1 MCLVNCLYSFVT
13 KEAIA
18 ADNIIG
24 HMAAR
29 SRLSFRLTLH
39 EYKRDSSGLVCMQEK
54 FQLLSDHL
62 SFYLVSMENATSIK
76 SSGDQTG

>member
-1 MCLVNCLYSFVT
+1 VDCLYLFGT

-24 HMAAR
+24 HMEAR
-29 SRLSFRLTLH
+29 SRQSFRLTLL
-39 EYKRDSSGLVCMQEK
+39 EYQRDSSGLVCMQEK
-54 FQLLSDHL
+54 FQLLSNNL
-62 SFYLVSMENATSIK
+62 SFYLVSMENATSMK

>member
-1 MCLVNCLYSFVT
+1 MCLVDCLYLFGS

-18 ADNIIG
+18 ADHITG
-24 HMAAR
+24 HMEVR
-29 SRLSFRLTLH
+29 SRQSFRLTLH

-54 FQLLSDHL
+54 FQLLSNNL
-62 SFYLVSMENATSIK
+62 SFYLVSMVNATSMK